1 MADRGGVTTV
11 AEGQGTSVGPVSQRA
26 GGSSA
31 RGRSASRS
39 PAKDDAYLLTGWRS
53 TCKVLIEANIGN
65 QRQSE
70 AIPCDLLTRCRRSR
84 PRARRRAH
92 SRVERSRV
100 HSRRHSQL
108 SSSQLSSSQLSSSQ
122 LSSSQPTSF
131 TSLPSFNMSLT
142 SRARAWRV
150 LVVSPGASRAG
161 ELLGT
166 SGAVV
171 AFALGVA
178 AGAVTKRGKLC
189 VERNARLV

>member
-1 MADRGGVTTV
+1 MRSAN
-11 AEGQGTSVGPVSQRA
+11 ALPAQPPEGEAKGTFA
-26 GGSSA
+26 GGALSSSQPTSFTLSSA
-31 RGRSASRS
+31 
-39 PAKDDAYLLTGWRS
+39 
-53 TCKVLIEANIGN
+53 
-65 QRQSE
+65 
-70 AIPCDLLTRCRRSR
+70 
-84 PRARRRAH
+84 
-92 SRVERSRV
+92 
-100 HSRRHSQL
+100 QL
-108 SSSQLSSSQLSSSQ
+108 SSSQL
-122 LSSSQPTSF
+122 TSF